1 MHVRIYRWNSDQA
14 QACFQQIQT
23 ILHQTPIRNFC
34 RTELGL
40 IAAGKKEHDI
50 QSINELFIDPKD
62 QSSVN
67 RFMTAPKWSIQEVAK
82 QGQALLLSESQ
93 TDDSIEY
100 KVIDDTVCR
109 KYSSR
114 TQMTCYNHSS
124 LLGRV
129 LSHDYV
135 TGLYVNNGIAMPD
148 GLKLYGNE
156 KKCQE
161 KQVEFKTRIQLASEI
176 IDEHEPRAERT
187 MMVWDSW
194 YMCQETVS
202 RCEAHKYDWM
212 GEIKSNRIAFIDDE
226 RYHLGELLDELR
238 SEGRLSDV
246 VVNGEV
252 YNACQLD
259 VFIPTIG
266 HVCFVVNV
274 KADTKDVHLLATNLI
289 GCSLEVLVLHALV
302 MCRINKFHKEVKLLG
317 FGEYRFRT
325 SEAALIHAHLVVLA
339 YILLDVLRR
348 RLLRYNVVEC
358 KLSIEET
365 VEWVRKKAAHLFM
378 HRVRESK
385 LPMRSILNLINTN

>member
-1 MHVRIYRWNSDQA
+1 MFGFIGGIPTRLKHVFSKFKRFFTKPQYE
-14 QACFQQIQT
+14 
-23 ILHQTPIRNFC
+23 NFC

-50 QSINELFIDPKD
+50 KSINELFIDQKD

-67 RFMTAPKWSIQEVAK
+67 RFMTAPKWSIEQVAK

-93 TDDSIEY
+93 ADNSIEY

-109 KYSSR
+109 KYSSK

-124 LLGRV
+124 LLGTV

-135 TGLYVNNGIAMPD
+135 TGLYVNNSMAMSD

-161 KQVEFKTRIQLASEI
+161 KKIEFKTRIQLASEI
-176 IDEHEPRAERT
+176 VDEHKPRAERT

-194 YMCQETVS
+194 YMCREMVS
-202 RCEAHKYDWM
+202 RCEARKYDWM
-212 GEIKSNRIAFIDDE
+212 GEIKSNRIAFIDDK
-226 RYHLGELLDELR
+226 RYHLHELLDELR
-238 SEGRLSDV
+238 SEGHLSDV
-246 VVNGEV
+246 VVEGEL

-274 KADTKDVHLLATNLI
+274 KADTKDVHLLCTNLV
-289 GCSLEVLVLHALV
+289 GCNLEVLVGHALV
-302 MCRINKFHKEVKLLG
+302 MSKINKFHKDAKLLG

-339 YILLDVLRR
+339 CILLEILRR
-348 RLLRYNVVEC
+348 RLLRYGIVKG

-365 VEWVRKKAAHLFM
+365 IEWVRKKAVHLFM